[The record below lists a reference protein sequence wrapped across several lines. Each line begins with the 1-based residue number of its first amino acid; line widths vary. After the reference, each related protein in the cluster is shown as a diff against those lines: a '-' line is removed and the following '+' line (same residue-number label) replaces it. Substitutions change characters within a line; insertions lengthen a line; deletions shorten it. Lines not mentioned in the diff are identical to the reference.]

1 MKTIAFLLLLIFAPL
16 LVQSQSCL
24 PGGITFLTQEDV
36 DNFIVNHPGCVEIEG
51 SVYLL
56 NTPVENLNSLI
67 NIKHIHGD
75 MLITGNQNLTN
86 LDGLAN
92 LETIG
97 QVVRI
102 QDNPALTNLDGL
114 SKLSA
119 VKGDFFYIGSNSAL
133 ENLEGLSELDSISG
147 IFQVWDIDL
156 LTSLQG
162 LEQLKKTGNTLAV
175 FNNDLLES
183 LDGLEGLT
191 NVGYDLRIE
200 NNPLLEDISALNH
213 PVAIDAALAIIGN
226 SSLSDCA
233 VKAVCDYVAAPVTS
247 VFISANGAE
256 CISVQA
262 VETACLTADD
272 LPLIADKQ
280 LMLMPNPTSGLLHI
294 VTAAEMPD
302 KAQAMDISGK
312 LIPLGIVENKV
323 LDLSNLE
330 NGFYW
335 IELSGRDWRKI
346 MPVVKIGF

>member
-1 MKTIAFLLLLIFAPL
+1 MKTISIRLILIFAPFF
-16 LVQSQSCL
+16 VKSQSCL

-36 DNFIVNHPGCVEIEG
+36 DNFITNHPDCEEIEG

-75 MLITGNQNLTN
+75 MLITGNQNLAS

-92 LETIG
+92 LESVG

-114 SKLSA
+114 GKLSA

-133 ENLEGLSELDSISG
+133 ENLEGLSELDSVSG

-156 LTSLQG
+156 LTSLHG
-162 LEQLKKTGNTLAV
+162 LEQLTKVSNTIAV

-183 LDGLEGLT
+183 LNGLEGLSH
-191 NVGYDLRIE
+191 VGNDLRIE
-200 NNPLLEDISALNH
+200 NNPLLSDISALNH
-213 PVAIDAALAIIGN
+213 AITIDAALAIIGN
-226 SSLSDCA
+226 PNLSDCA
-233 VKAVCDYVAAPVTS
+233 VKAVCDYVAAPVTA
-247 VFISANGAE
+247 VFISGNGTD

-262 VETACLTADD
+262 VETACLTADE
-272 LPLIADKQ
+272 LPRTAEKQ
-280 LMLMPNPTSGLLHI
+280 LRLMPNPTSGLLQV
-294 VTAAEMPD
+294 VTLSDLPD

-312 LIPLGIVENKV
+312 LIPLVLLENKM
-323 LDLSNLE
+323 LDLRHL
-330 NGFYW
+330 
-335 IELSGRDWRKI
+335 
-346 MPVVKIGF
+346 